1 VRCGA
6 LLSADRSSLAGPG
19 TKALRLQCCFCSGR
33 GRAVRGRLQ
42 PHTAALFPNSPRST
56 KSDRAAPRC
65 PPAADVPR
73 SVPLRSAPGLKPCET
88 RRPKLRPVRVR
99 SPPAFGAPRQSGS
112 ETFHVFSH
120 LRSAAPSKRRPRGA
134 QRCYRGCPTQR
145 CRPRSAHRAPRGFLL
160 PRWPPAAFIAA
171 AQPAVWA
178 LRPSHR

>member
-1 VRCGA
+1 MRGSAQCGSQ
-6 LLSADRSSLAGPG
+6 LLSRTGNESTAPAVLLLLRAGQSCEG
-19 TKALRLQCCFCSGR
+19 
-33 GRAVRGRLQ
+33 
-42 PHTAALFPNSPRST
+42 
-56 KSDRAAPRC
+56 
-65 PPAADVPR
+65 PPAATHSSAVPKQPEERKVGPR
-73 SVPLRSAPGLKPCET
+73 SAAMSARSRRSPLRSAPLRAGPGLKPCET

-145 CRPRSAHRAPRGFLL
+145 CRPRSAHRTPRGFLL